1 MAYIRVTDY
10 IDIGTGGYKDAVSYQ
25 IAKDPEFTKII
36 DESLHDTVNLDVWHS
51 PLKKLPE
58 DGEGYYKDED
68 VLYARVK
75 IHIGTHESPWFTL
88 EPGNQ
93 NKQDVVITEDG
104 KEPIYT
110 TSEAIGLQ

>member
-1 MAYIRVTDY
+1 MAYTRVTDY
-10 IDIGTGGYKDAVSYQ
+10 IDIGTGAYKDAVSYH
-25 IAKDPEFTKII
+25 IAKDPEFKQII
-36 DESLHDTVNLDVWHS
+36 AESLHDTKNLDVWHT

-75 IHIGTHESPWFTL
+75 VHIGTHESPWFTL

-93 NKQDVVITEDG
+93 NIQEVVITEEG
-104 KEPIYT
+104 KDPIDT
-110 TSEAIGLQ
+110 TSDIIGLQ